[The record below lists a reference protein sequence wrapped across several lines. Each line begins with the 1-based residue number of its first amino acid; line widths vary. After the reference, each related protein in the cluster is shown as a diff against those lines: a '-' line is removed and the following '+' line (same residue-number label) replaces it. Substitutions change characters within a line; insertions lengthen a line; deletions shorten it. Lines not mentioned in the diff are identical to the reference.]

1 MSKFELHSSLRG
13 ATASAGTMATFET
26 FTPSFRV
33 QKAACEKCHNRKVKC
48 DVSSRSGPCSNC
60 LTYGE
65 TCTLRTR
72 KRKASGVQKRT
83 SIPTEASNS
92 SSPSGA
98 DRRPQP
104 PRTHPH
110 SNQEQRGVH
119 HGTGSLIGAP
129 LLFVQGLASPRETR
143 TENVITSQPSPD
155 EFQNSGYLSRRA
167 ILSDDFP
174 NLDHSHVR
182 SRRQSFSLP
191 QRDIDS
197 LHIYRAFEL
206 PSMPIR
212 QSLVDAYLARAW
224 TWMPVVNPNQIS
236 LGTVANPSSLVLAHA
251 LLMVGSQMRRSIHPE
266 ASTADC
272 YQKLKVLVDVGQE
285 RNPVA
290 LLSSLCLIQW
300 WTPVAPKDL
309 STNSTQFW
317 LCCAVGLA
325 QQVGLHRQPT
335 KGTTDISLRRR
346 IWWTLYA
353 RDCIVSAAHGRPRL
367 INLADCSVERPRIED
382 FPSEKPLQSRIF
394 IAYVYVIE
402 ILGDLCQILTR
413 QKEATMEQKNEIC
426 SRLITWIQNLPPD
439 LRLRNL
445 DGSSRPYDVDIA
457 QLHVPLLTSITIL
470 YRPRSI
476 FNLSASSAAA
486 VVAANHSFRIFEAME
501 LRDDTFSLASAY
513 AWYMFVAAVPQ
524 LSCLRIQGGLGED
537 ARQRLS
543 RLEEILH
550 TLSAVRPAATN
561 TLRNIQSLRK
571 HFECTELPSARRF
584 EQTGSLEQN
593 ASSLFSSEDL
603 FTHFGPDAV
612 QEFHNISA
620 MLEAHQTRSLPNQR
634 QTIEYATPA
643 NGAADEALL
652 NSNQTDDSLYGGFPE
667 LLGSGFA
674 DSSWMR
680 NWIDELQIP
689 GG

>member
-1 MSKFELHSSLRG
+1 
-13 ATASAGTMATFET
+13 MATFET
-26 FTPSFRV
+26 FTPAFRV
-33 QKAACEKCHNRKVKC
+33 QKAACEKCHDRKVKC
-48 DVSSRSGPCSNC
+48 DVSSRSGSCSNC
-60 LTYGE
+60 STYGE

-72 KRKASGVQKRT
+72 KRKASRVQKRASNT
-83 SIPTEASNS
+83 AEASQS

-98 DRRPQP
+98 NRRLPLPQHH
-104 PRTHPH
+104 PRSPH
-110 SNQEQRGVH
+110 DQRGAQDD
-119 HGTGSLIGAP
+119 TRSSIGAP

-143 TENVITSQPSPD
+143 TENVVTSQPSPD

-174 NLDHSHVR
+174 NLDHSHMR
-182 SRRQSFSLP
+182 SRRPSFSLS

-197 LHIYRAFEL
+197 LNLYRAFEL

-224 TWMPVVNPNQIS
+224 TWMPVVNPAQIS

-251 LLMVGSQMRRSIHPE
+251 LLMVGSQMRRSVHPE

-272 YQKLKVLVDVGQE
+272 YQKLKVLVDMGQE

-335 KGTTDISLRRR
+335 KDTTDISLRRR

-367 INLADCSVERPRIED
+367 INLADCSVERLRLED
-382 FPSEKPLQSRIF
+382 FPDTKSLQSRVF
-394 IAYVYVIE
+394 IAYVYIIE
-402 ILGDLCQILTR
+402 VLGDLCQILTR
-413 QKEATMEQKNEIC
+413 QKEATAEQKNEIC
-426 SRLITWIQNLPPD
+426 SRLISWIQNLPPD
-439 LRLRNL
+439 LRLQNL
-445 DGSSRPYDVDIA
+445 DGSARPYDVDVA
-457 QLHVPLLTSITIL
+457 QLHVPLLTSIVIL

-476 FNLSASSAAA
+476 FNLSASSSAS
-486 VVAANHSFRIFEAME
+486 VVAANLIFSIFEAME

-524 LSCLRIQGGLGED
+524 LSCLRTRSGLAED
-537 ARQRLS
+537 ARQRLD
-543 RLEEILH
+543 RLEDIMH
-550 TLSAVRPAATN
+550 TLGAIRPAATVH
-561 TLRNIQSLRK
+561 LRNVRSLRK
-571 HFECTELPSARRF
+571 HFENTDLPSTRRV
-584 EQTGSLEQN
+584 EPTGSLEQHT
-593 ASSLFSSEDL
+593 SSLFSPEEL
-603 FTHFGPDAV
+603 FAYFGPDAV
-612 QEFHNISA
+612 QSYHNIFA
-620 MLEAHQTRSLPNQR
+620 MLEAHQQRGLPNQGR
-634 QTIEYATPA
+634 PLEQTMPA
-643 NGAADEALL
+643 NGASEEVLL
-652 NSNQTDDSLYGGFPE
+652 NPDPSDDSLYSAFPE
-667 LLGSGFA
+667 LFGSGFA